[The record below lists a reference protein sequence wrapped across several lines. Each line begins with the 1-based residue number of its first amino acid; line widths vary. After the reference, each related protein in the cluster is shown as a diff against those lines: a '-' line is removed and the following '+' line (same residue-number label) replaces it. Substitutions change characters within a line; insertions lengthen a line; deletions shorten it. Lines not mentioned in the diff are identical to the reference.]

1 MGHVHQEAGRCI
13 QAEGTMTHGAVA
25 DRASNRSPDRVVTG
39 KPADQALLSSNH
51 HQVRERA
58 PVTQTFTVGNAICLS
73 GVKPF
78 LPLPSFQGNPAQLH
92 RAVGRAVSALGLRP
106 PEADRQPDQRLPE
119 ARVRR
124 AGLADSETTFD
135 VDARGAELDPGT
147 WPLVVLAEEVLMQK

>member
-1 MGHVHQEAGRCI
+1 M
-13 QAEGTMTHGAVA
+13 
-25 DRASNRSPDRVVTG
+25 
-39 KPADQALLSSNH
+39 
-51 HQVRERA
+51 
-58 PVTQTFTVGNAICLS
+58 
-73 GVKPF
+73 
-78 LPLPSFQGNPAQLH
+78 
-92 RAVGRAVSALGLRP
+92 GRAVSALGLRP